1 MLALFLCHCMLIC
14 VRMPVLC
21 QEKCLHLSVLISLI
35 FNMFAV
41 MCYTEVYVCF
51 SRSLWQYFHVC
62 LYEQ

>member
-51 SRSLWQYFHVC
+51 SRSL
-62 LYEQ
+62 